1 MPPTQGETNS
11 RNSTK
16 EHAMTATI
24 NDLIDDSFA
33 DLPRPQ
39 TCPAEDFAAPV
50 LTVRVNDQAVL
61 AIARRLHDGA
71 CLHGDGC
78 GLRDFHAMDVY
89 ETDVRVMLAAMVQA
103 GGDSDGP
110 EISPCRA
117 ATGRKWFQ
125 GKWQCTACGGPIRFA
140 GGVGWIHTC

>member
-1 MPPTQGETNS
+1 
-11 RNSTK
+11 
-16 EHAMTATI
+16 MTATI
-24 NDLIDDSFA
+24 NDLIDDPFA
-33 DLPRPQ
+33 DLPRPGI
-39 TCPAEDFAAPV
+39 CPAEQFAAPV
-50 LTVRVNDQAVL
+50 LTVRVNDGAVL

-103 GGDSDGP
+103 GREAEGS

-117 ATGRKWFQ
+117 ATERRWVRGGWR
-125 GKWQCTACGGPIRFA
+125 CAACGGVIRF
-140 GGVGWIHTC
+140 GGGIGWVHTR